1 MEDIK
6 ALKKAKYYMA
16 AMADG
21 INPLTGEYAEKD
33 DTISQEKVQECCAY
47 ISELLNK
54 IIENGGLVQKKR
66 LPFSITPEQKNT
78 VEISSEPIEIAKVAK
93 RINAATEKNIRNI
106 SGAKIAAWLVKKGYL
121 TLEVSKEN
129 VTKEIVKTKKV
140 LNEHSGGLGITS
152 VCKVNNSDGEVYE
165 KPLYNETAQKFILDN
180 IDSISKDE

>member
-1 MEDIK
+1 M
-6 ALKKAKYYMA
+6 
-16 AMADG
+16 
-21 INPLTGEYAEKD
+21 
-33 DTISQEKVQECCAY
+33 
-47 ISELLNK
+47 
-54 IIENGGLVQKKR
+54 
-66 LPFSITPEQKNT
+66 
-78 VEISSEPIEIAKVAK
+78 EISSEPIGIAEVAK